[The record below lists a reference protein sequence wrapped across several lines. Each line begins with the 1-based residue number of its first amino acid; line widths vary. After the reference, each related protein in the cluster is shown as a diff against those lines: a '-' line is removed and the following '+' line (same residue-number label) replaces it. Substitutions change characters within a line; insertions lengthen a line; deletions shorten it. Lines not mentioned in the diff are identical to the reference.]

1 MNKFKNQQYSSRTN
15 IDTNCNVENASLAV
29 TGRRTSTMDHVIYQS
44 NHTSNRQARNVNTNR
59 YEHEY
64 EYEKEYENEYEYEY
78 ELEYEH
84 EYEHKQEYEH
94 EYELEYELEYEY
106 EYELEYEHEYEH
118 ESKSAIFPPSNLR
131 PHSTIFTPNL
141 SPHSPIFTPSSK
153 MNPNSAIDSEIAPCL
168 EDSSAFKELS
178 NDGGVMEG
186 RHNCQCDKAIENQSK
201 Y

>member
-1 MNKFKNQQYSSRTN
+1 MNRFKNQQYSSKTN
-15 IDTNCNVENASLAV
+15 TDTNCNVQNASLAV
-29 TGRRTSTMDHVIYQS
+29 TGRRSSTMDHVIHQLNY
-44 NHTSNRQARNVNTNR
+44 TSNRQARNTNTNTNR

-64 EYEKEYENEYEYEY
+64 VYEHEY

-106 EYELEYEHEYEH
+106 EYELEYEHEYEYEH
-118 ESKSAIFPPSNLR
+118 ESKSAIFPPSR
-131 PHSTIFTPNL
+131 MSPHSTIFTPNL

-178 NDGGVMEG
+178 NDGGAMER
-186 RHNCQCDKAIENQSK
+186 RHSYQCDKAIENQSK

>member
-1 MNKFKNQQYSSRTN
+1 MNKFKNQQYSSRMN

-29 TGRRTSTMDHVIYQS
+29 TCRRSSTMDHVIHQANYA
-44 NHTSNRQARNVNTNR
+44 SNRQARNTNTNR

-64 EYEKEYENEYEYEY
+64 VYEHEY

-84 EYEHKQEYEH
+84 EYEHKQEYEQ

-106 EYELEYEHEYEH
+106 EYELEYEHEYEYEH
-118 ESKSAIFPPSNLR
+118 ESKSAIFPPSNLS
-131 PHSTIFTPNL
+131 PHSTIFTPSSSSKM

-153 MNPNSAIDSEIAPCL
+153 MNPNSAIGSEIAPCL

-178 NDGGVMEG
+178 NDGGVMER
-186 RHNCQCDKAIENQSK
+186 RHSYQCDKAIENQSK

>member
-1 MNKFKNQQYSSRTN
+1 MNKFKNQQYSSKTN
-15 IDTNCNVENASLAV
+15 TDTNCNVQNASLAV
-29 TGRRTSTMDHVIYQS
+29 TGRRSSTMDHVIHQANYA
-44 NHTSNRQARNVNTNR
+44 SNRQARNTNTNR

-64 EYEKEYENEYEYEY
+64 VYEHEY

-106 EYELEYEHEYEH
+106 EYELEYEHEYEYEH
-118 ESKSAIFPPSNLR
+118 ESKSAIFPPSNLS

-153 MNPNSAIDSEIAPCL
+153 MNPNSAIGSEIAPCL
-168 EDSSAFKELS
+168 EDSSAFRELS
-178 NDGGVMEG
+178 NDGGAMER
-186 RHNCQCDKAIENQSK
+186 RHSYQCDKAIENQSK

>member
-1 MNKFKNQQYSSRTN
+1 MNKFKNQQYSSRMN

-29 TGRRTSTMDHVIYQS
+29 TCRRTSTMDHVIYQS
-44 NHTSNRQARNVNTNR
+44 NHTSNRQARNTNTNR

-64 EYEKEYENEYEYEY
+64 VYEHEY

-106 EYELEYEHEYEH
+106 EYELEYEHEYEYEH
-118 ESKSAIFPPSNLR
+118 ESKSAIFPPSNLS
-131 PHSTIFTPNL
+131 PHSTIFTPSSFSKM
-141 SPHSPIFTPSSK
+141 SPHSRIFTPSS
-153 MNPNSAIDSEIAPCL
+153 NVNLNSAIGSEIAPCL
-168 EDSSAFKELS
+168 EDSSAFRELS
-178 NDGGVMEG
+178 NDGGAMER
-186 RHNCQCDKAIENQSK
+186 RHSYQCDKAIENQSK